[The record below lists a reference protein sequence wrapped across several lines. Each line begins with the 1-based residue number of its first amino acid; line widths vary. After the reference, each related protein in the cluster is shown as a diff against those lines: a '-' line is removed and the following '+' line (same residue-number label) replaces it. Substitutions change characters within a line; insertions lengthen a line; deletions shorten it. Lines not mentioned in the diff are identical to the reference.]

1 MFASEVLWRGSM
13 WRVYG
18 KKHQLCGYTVKYVA
32 VNQGWLLVNRVTGQ
46 EEELDLEQDRA
57 RITWNPLGTSVPM
70 MTSHLSSKLH
80 RDLS

>member
-1 MFASEVLWRGSM
+1 MPLKYSGGVVCG
-13 WRVYG
+13 VYG
-18 KKHQLCGYTVKYVA
+18 KKYQPCGYTAKYVT
-32 VNQGWLLVNRVTGQ
+32 VNQGLLLVNRVTGQ

-57 RITWNPLGTSVPM
+57 RITWNPLGTSVPIM